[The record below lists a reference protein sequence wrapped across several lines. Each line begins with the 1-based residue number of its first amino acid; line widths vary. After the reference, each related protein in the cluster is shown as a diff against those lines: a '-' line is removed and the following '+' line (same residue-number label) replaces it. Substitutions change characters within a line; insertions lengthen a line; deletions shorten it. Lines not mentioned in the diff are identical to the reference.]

1 MPSVTIST
9 TPILIYDINP
19 NRIDAIVTNNS
30 SVACY
35 LGGNNSIVAGR
46 TIYLNQ
52 NDVFI
57 DDYSGIKGY
66 RGQLWGVTSSG
77 TATIVWW
84 ERDQ

>member
-9 TPILIYDINP
+9 TPVLIYSGSS
-19 NRIDAIVTNNS
+19 NRIDVLVTNDSSVKCYIGPNS
-30 SVACY
+30 SITV
-35 LGGNNSIVAGR
+35 NN
-46 TIYLNQ
+46 TIFLNQ

-66 RGQLWGVTSSG
+66 RGNLYGVTASG
-77 TATIVWW
+77 TATIKWW

>member
-9 TPILIYDINP
+9 TPVLIYSGSAIRLDV
-19 NRIDAIVTNNS
+19 IVTNNS
-30 SVACY
+30 STTCY
-35 LGGNNSIVAGR
+35 IGPNSSITAAN

-77 TATIVWW
+77 TATIAWW
-84 ERDQ
+84 ERGQ

>member
-9 TPILIYDINP
+9 TPVLIYSGSSS
-19 NRIDAIVTNNS
+19 RIDVIVTNNS
-30 SVACY
+30 SVTCY
-35 LGGNNSIVAGR
+35 IGQDQNISPIN

-66 RGQLWGVTSSG
+66 RGSLWGVTSSG
-77 TATIVWW
+77 TATINWW
-84 ERDQ
+84 ERSQ

>member
-9 TPILIYDINP
+9 TPILIYDINQY
-19 NRIDAIVTNNS
+19 RLDAIVTNNS
-30 SVACY
+30 SVTCY
-35 LGGNNSIVAGR
+35 IGPNGTINPSN

-52 NDVFI
+52 NDVFV
-57 DDYSGIKGY
+57 DDYTGIKGY

-77 TATIVWW
+77 TATITWW